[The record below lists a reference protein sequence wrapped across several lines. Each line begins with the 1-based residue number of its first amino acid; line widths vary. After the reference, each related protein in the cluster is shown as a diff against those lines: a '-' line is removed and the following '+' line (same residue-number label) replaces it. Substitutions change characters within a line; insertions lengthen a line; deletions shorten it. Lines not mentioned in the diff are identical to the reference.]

1 MMINTLYERQ
11 VKKMSHMTLDDRV
24 YIQEGL
30 DNNLN
35 PNLISKKIGK
45 SHSTVIREI
54 EKHRVFK
61 GKRYEG

>member
-1 MMINTLYERQ
+1 
-11 VKKMSHMTLDDRV
+11 MSHMTLDDRV

-35 PNLISKKIGK
+35 PNLISRKIGK

-61 GKRYEG
+61 RKRYEGAKVY

>member
-1 MMINTLYERQ
+1 
-11 VKKMSHMTLDDRV
+11 MTLDDRV

-35 PNLISKKIGK
+35 PNLISRKIGK

-61 GKRYEG
+61 RKRYEGAKVY

>member
-1 MMINTLYERQ
+1 
-11 VKKMSHMTLDDRV
+11 MSHMTLDDRV

-61 GKRYEG
+61 GKRYEGAKVC